1 MDTIVDL
8 LQSFGFPIVM
18 CLVMAY
24 YVKYQ
29 SDKEREDRNGQNERH
44 AKEREDMNSRHEK
57 EVDTMRSALDA
68 NTEALHALEKTLVV
82 ISEGRYRNDERN

>member
-1 MDTIVDL
+1 MYIMETIVTL

-44 AKEREDMNSRHEK
+44 AKEREAEATRHEK
-57 EVDTMRSALDA
+57 EVETMRLALDA
-68 NTEALHALEKTLVV
+68 NTEALHALEKTLTV
-82 ISEGRYRNDERN
+82 ISGGKES